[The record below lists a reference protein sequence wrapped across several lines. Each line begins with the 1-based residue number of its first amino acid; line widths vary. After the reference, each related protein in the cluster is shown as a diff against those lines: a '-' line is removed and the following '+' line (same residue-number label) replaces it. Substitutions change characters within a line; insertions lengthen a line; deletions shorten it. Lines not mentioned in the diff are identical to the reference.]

1 MAAPEPRTV
10 LVRGLPP
17 GATAALLER
26 LFGHLGPLRRCFVV
40 TEKGSPKCRGFGYV
54 TFSLPEDAARA
65 LREPPELG
73 GRRLGVTP
81 ARPRPRPEGKGKG
94 EPPPGP
100 PRPKKPR
107 GPSRKARLILRNL
120 SFQCSED
127 ELRGLFAP
135 FGPVLEL
142 NLPRKPDGTP
152 RGFAFVQLR
161 NLREAAAA
169 LGGLNGAQLRGRPL
183 AVDWA
188 VAKDKY
194 QETQGPP
201 KTPEGE
207 GREKEKGEEKQEEE
221 EEREEEEEDEEEEKE
236 EEDEEEEE
244 EEEDKEEEDERRK
257 KRRKKLLSLPGG
269 PQKCGQG
276 SELGWG
282 VERRRRKRRRRRKM
296 KMKKRGEDED
306 EEEDEED
313 GEEEPTRKRRQRPSD
328 VAEGRT
334 VFIRNLSFD
343 TEEEELEETLQRFG
357 GVCYVRLVLHP
368 HTGTPKGSAFAQF
381 ETPEGAQKCI
391 EAAQEGPEGGG
402 LRVGG
407 RLLRVDPALSRDQAR
422 GLQGHLGGPGPRTG
436 TRNLY
441 LAREGAIRPGSRA
454 AEGVSDSDMA
464 KRARFEELKRRRL
477 QDPNVGVSRTRL
489 CLHNLPKALDSP
501 RLRAL
506 LRGLLRAPGATAP
519 LIKECR
525 VMRELRGQG
534 QSLGFAFVEFGEHEE
549 ALGALRRLNNNP
561 ELFGAHKRPI
571 VEFALEDRRKLRL
584 REQRIQRGLLKA
596 KAKAKVAAGPPDP
609 PQAPPDPPQGRPD
622 PPAGSGGTQDPP
634 RPPPGTPPG
643 APWAGFRTQGPGQG
657 GAPGAPRPKVLALP
671 SHRGPK
677 IRKRDKGKAQPPPK
691 PPKAPK
697 ASRRREKL
705 RVPPPQSQRRRRG
718 GPGGAEARF
727 QELVERYKRK
737 ILGSDAP
744 TARGGKWFES

>member
-1 MAAPEPRTV
+1 M
-10 LVRGLPP
+10 
-17 GATAALLER
+17 
-26 LFGHLGPLRRCFVV
+26 
-40 TEKGSPKCRGFGYV
+40 KM
-54 TFSLPEDAARA
+54 
-65 LREPPELG
+65 
-73 GRRLGVTP
+73 
-81 ARPRPRPEGKGKG
+81 
-94 EPPPGP
+94 
-100 PRPKKPR
+100 KK
-107 GPSRKARLILRNL
+107 
-120 SFQCSED
+120 
-127 ELRGLFAP
+127 
-135 FGPVLEL
+135 
-142 NLPRKPDGTP
+142 
-152 RGFAFVQLR
+152 
-161 NLREAAAA
+161 
-169 LGGLNGAQLRGRPL
+169 
-183 AVDWA
+183 
-188 VAKDKY
+188 
-194 QETQGPP
+194 
-201 KTPEGE
+201 
-207 GREKEKGEEKQEEE
+207 
-221 EEREEEEEDEEEEKE
+221 
-236 EEDEEEEE
+236 
-244 EEEDKEEEDERRK
+244 
-257 KRRKKLLSLPGG
+257 
-269 PQKCGQG
+269 
-276 SELGWG
+276 
-282 VERRRRKRRRRRKM
+282 KRRRRRRRRRMRMRRMGKVGCALPGGQGGSVGP
-296 KMKKRGEDED
+296 RGALAESGGLCGLRGCGGVWGALGVWGFF
-306 EEEDEED
+306 
-313 GEEEPTRKRRQRPSD
+313 GEGLGRFRGFLGRGLGQFGGLFQGAGGVSGGLGVLPWGRGVWGVQGCPWGSPRCPNPPLQRSPPASAGSARRTWPRAGPCSYGEWRAGGPQTP
-328 VAEGRT
+328 GRGAPGT
-334 VFIRNLSFD
+334 PLSPPPPPRNLSFD

-422 GLQGHLGGPGPRTG
+422 GLQGTSGGARPRTG

-489 CLHNLPKALDSP
+489 CLHNLPKALDSA

-534 QSLGFAFVEFGEHEE
+534 RSLGFAFVEFGEHEE

-561 ELFGAHKRPI
+561 ELFGAHK
-571 VEFALEDRRKLRL
+571 
-584 REQRIQRGLLKA
+584 LKA
-596 KAKAKVAAGPPDP
+596 KAKAAAGPPDP
-609 PQAPPDPPQGRPD
+609 PQAPPAPPQGRPD
-622 PPAGSGGTQDPP
+622 PPAGSGGTQDPS

-643 APWAGFRTQGPGQG
+643 APWAGFRTQSPGQG

-705 RVPPPQSQRRRRG
+705 RAPPPQSQRRRRG

-737 ILGSDAP
+737 ILGSNPP